1 MVAESPDL
9 SAGYYGSLLVTS
21 AKGGLASPADFNPA
35 RHRTVINETGS
46 SSGSLTF
53 AAHMKVEHGTTFGD
67 VLRSGAHL
75 TSISMIA
82 SREANLAAIDRI
94 SFSLERHAAPD
105 DVQGVSIIGRTT
117 SHPAIAFVADAGLPE
132 EVFGKLRA
140 AILVFREEPSWLGL
154 QSLLS
159 VSDITVLDPACY
171 APMASFAV

>member
-1 MVAESPDL
+1 MKAVLEENGVDFDGTFAAGFAAGHLCGITLATAPEVRYRYLSTMVAESPDL
-9 SAGYYGSLLVTS
+9 SAGFYGSLLVTS

-35 RHRTVINETGS
+35 QHRTVINETGL

-53 AAHMKVEHGTTFGD
+53 AAHMKVEHGTTLGD

-105 DVQGVSIIGRTT
+105 EVQGVSIIGRTT

-132 EVFGKLRA
+132 QVF
-140 AILVFREEPSWLGL
+140 
-154 QSLLS
+154 
-159 VSDITVLDPACY
+159 
-171 APMASFAV
+171 